1 MPVLREILE
10 HPDYLLLL
18 FLRVSGL
25 LIGSPIFGRK
35 EVPAIAKIGFC
46 MTLTAVF
53 LTALP
58 TPASY
63 PVQTDFLA
71 YLLLC
76 LRELLFG
83 AAMGFVMTAMFSLV
97 QTGGSL
103 IDMQIGF
110 SVASVYDIQTN
121 TQAPITGT
129 LFQLMLTVL
138 FFGMDGHLRI
148 IDILYATIQR
158 IPVGTAMMSA
168 DIVWVAADVM
178 SKSFSL
184 GLMMAMPV
192 VAAGIMVELAMGAMI
207 HTVPQMNMFVV
218 GIPLKIIVGL
228 VVLAGSLT
236 LFVGL
241 SREITAQTF
250 SFIDQMFLYLGGA
263 S

>member
-1 MPVLREILE
+1 MLILREIFE

-35 EVPAIAKIGFC
+35 EVPGIAKVGFC
-46 MTLTAVF
+46 MTLTMVF
-53 LTALP
+53 LTVLP
-58 TPASY
+58 APAVY
-63 PVQTDFLA
+63 PAWTHLFE
-71 YLLLC
+71 YGLLC

-83 AAMGFVMTAMFSLV
+83 VAMGFVMTTMFSLV
-97 QTGGSL
+97 LTGGSL

-110 SVASVYDIQTN
+110 SIAGVYDIQNN

-129 LFQLMLTVL
+129 LFQIMLTVL

-148 IDILYATIQR
+148 IDILYATIQQ
-158 IPVGTAMMSA
+158 IPVGTAMMNA
-168 DIVWVAADVM
+168 DILWVAAEVM

-192 VAAGIMVELAMGAMI
+192 VAAGMMVELAMGAI
-207 HTVPQMNMFVV
+207 IRTVPQMNMFVV
-218 GIPLKIIVGL
+218 GIPLKIIVGML
-228 VVLAGSLT
+228 VLAGTLT

-241 SREITAQTF
+241 SKEITAQMF
-250 SFIDQMFLYLGGA
+250 EFIDQMFQYLGSVA
-263 S
+263 

>member
-1 MPVLREILE
+1 MGILQEIAE

-58 TPASY
+58 APAVY
-63 PVQTDFLA
+63 PAWGNFLE
-71 YLLLC
+71 YTLLC

-83 AAMGFVMTAMFSLV
+83 VAMGFVMTAMFSLV
-97 QTGGSL
+97 LTGGSL

-121 TQAPITGT
+121 TQAPITGA
-129 LFQLMLTVL
+129 LFQIMLTVL

-148 IDILYATIQR
+148 IDILYATIAR
-158 IPVGTAMMSA
+158 VPVGTAMMSA
-168 DIVWVAADVM
+168 DILWVVVDVM

-218 GIPLKIIVGL
+218 GIPVKILVGL
-228 VVLAGSLT
+228 VVLAGTLT

-241 SREITAQTF
+241 SREITAQMF
-250 SFIDQMFLYLGGA
+250 AFIDRMFSYLG
-263 S
+263 SVS